1 MDVDEHDEDDD
12 DVETGSRLSKLNLD
26 MDPKETALNPPNLQS
41 IYMTTH
47 KDVVTCTTFSKD
59 GRYAA
64 SGSADTSLKI
74 LDVNKMKLMNDDAH
88 PVIRTLYD
96 HLTVRTEQ
104 DFFFWLLDWNGHL
117 AWTLLRLLSAMT
129 LPHDPWALETSLVRL
144 D

>member
-1 MDVDEHDEDDD
+1 MPTDQSKLRASGSNMDVDEHDEDDD

-74 LDVNKMKLMNDDAH
+74 LDVNKMKLMNDEAH

-96 HLTVRTEQ
+96 HSTVSPSPQ
-104 DFFFWLLDWNGHL
+104 
-117 AWTLLRLLSAMT
+117 
-129 LPHDPWALETSLVRL
+129 LEAHG
-144 D
+144 